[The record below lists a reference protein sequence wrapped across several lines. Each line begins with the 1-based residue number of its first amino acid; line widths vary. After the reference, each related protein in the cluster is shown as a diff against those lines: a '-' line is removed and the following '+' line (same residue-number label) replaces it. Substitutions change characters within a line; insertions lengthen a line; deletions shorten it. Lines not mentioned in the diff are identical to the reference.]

1 VLLAALA
8 KQLPSSFSAQVGY
21 DCQPSKNSTGSLE
34 QTGQG
39 SGWSLEGTKANSKSS
54 DVLCSNA
61 GESGENVAKSIQ
73 EEEIFSHS
81 KVTSDVLLFC
91 RANQKEP
98 YVFLGR

>member
-1 VLLAALA
+1 MLRAALA
-8 KQLPSSFSAQVGY
+8 KQLPSSFRAQVGY

-34 QTGQG
+34 QIGQG

-73 EEEIFSHS
+73 EGEISHS